1 MILHLSK
8 SPMCMICWG
17 VGNWRMRLKL
27 GQLLGIFF
35 FVITSGRNIFVLI
48 ELLCNIWQ
56 KLKHFMEKNIK
67 LHSIMH
73 MSIFVTCTMY
83 KFVHALEY
91 LYCLE
96 FFIIKNSTIHLVLH
110 GLMCVMNFVM
120 KNQVKWP
127 KGNYLIEIMYGFK
140 KLCGLS
146 SIHGAIDV
154 PHIHV

>member
-1 MILHLSK
+1 
-8 SPMCMICWG
+8 
-17 VGNWRMRLKL
+17 
-27 GQLLGIFF
+27 
-35 FVITSGRNIFVLI
+35 
-48 ELLCNIWQ
+48 
-56 KLKHFMEKNIK
+56 
-67 LHSIMH
+67 
-73 MSIFVTCTMY
+73 
-83 KFVHALEY
+83 
-91 LYCLE
+91 
-96 FFIIKNSTIHLVLH
+96 LVLH